1 MAEIRAFYEFMEI
14 MEFMEAKFR
23 GGFEFMESRGCHLQ
37 RHELNF
43 PVRAPG
49 RIAWKFNSG
58 RKTLIW
64 KFTRT
69 IFQALP
75 QARI

>member
-1 MAEIRAFYEFMEI
+1 MAEIRAFFEFMEI

-43 PVRAPG
+43 QVRAPG
-49 RIAWKFNSG
+49 RIAWKFNS
-58 RKTLIW
+58 KT
-64 KFTRT
+64 
-69 IFQALP
+69 P
-75 QARI
+75 Q

>member
-1 MAEIRAFYEFMEI
+1 MEI

-43 PVRAPG
+43 QVRAPG
-49 RIAWKFNSG
+49 RIAWKFNS
-58 RKTLIW
+58 KT
-64 KFTRT
+64 
-69 IFQALP
+69 P
-75 QARI
+75 Q